1 DPMLYDIDSNT
12 RNSEIDDPQLLAYLK
27 SGILRDFT
35 RYVDENL
42 FNLSEIIPF
51 ALADELIFTN
61 KQQMEY
67 MIQRFPVELQK
78 TIKRKSTISSHPTL
92 PREYYNLVESNYKL
106 ERFYVNIAYFG
117 NFYSKRDVTEL
128 IKIKNKMEDSG
139 IMLYKFHVFTNTS
152 NLSDQQK
159 LLADENEIIINPLV
173 PYFEFLNLTNA
184 FDILLVFDTITKDIK
199 NINPYLP
206 SKYSDYKGSDSI
218 VMAVTEN
225 DSVLSK
231 LDDNSLYKVHIDS
244 IENASLGIDKL
255 EKSLMNKK

>member
-1 DPMLYDIDSNT
+1 
-12 RNSEIDDPQLLAYLK
+12 
-27 SGILRDFT
+27 
-35 RYVDENL
+35 
-42 FNLSEIIPF
+42 
-51 ALADELIFTN
+51 
-61 KQQMEY
+61 
-67 MIQRFPVELQK
+67 
-78 TIKRKSTISSHPTL
+78 
-92 PREYYNLVESNYKL
+92 
-106 ERFYVNIAYFG
+106 
-117 NFYSKRDVTEL
+117 
-128 IKIKNKMEDSG
+128 IKNKMEDSG

-255 EKSLMNKK
+255 EKSLMNKKEEYIINDNTCVRIKGEKYTIELDDSLELNIVNGKWQVKPKISPLSFDNNYE